1 MNKGNAVEV
10 GYLNAESQLT
20 FFYHEKWVYL
30 VGANG
35 YFLDVVDEEQEVMM
49 VTRNCLC
56 SSPCGIIRDG
66 REVKE
71 GCPKHSKLLIVSFMG
86 KNLFENSISCLP
98 RKSDSQIRDLPPK
111 LFIWPAT
118 SGSRQNKLSVVSE
131 SFLSQTVG
139 YNPGQLY
146 TPNHNSKCCAGSYL
160 FLDDGATSRRISA
173 EFQHLW
179 DLSANSSE
187 GRPGYS

>member
-1 MNKGNAVEV
+1 M
-10 GYLNAESQLT
+10 
-20 FFYHEKWVYL
+20 YL

-35 YFLDVVDEEQEVMM
+35 YVLDVVDEEQEVMM

-71 GCPKHSKLLIVSFMG
+71 GRPKHSKLLIVSFMG
-86 KNLFENSISCLP
+86 KNLFENSISCYLP

-118 SGSRQNKLSVVSE
+118 WSVDFDQNKLSVVSE

-146 TPNHNSKCCAGSYL
+146 AANQESNLQFNSKCCAGSYL
-160 FLDDGATSRRISA
+160 T
-173 EFQHLW
+173 
-179 DLSANSSE
+179 LSCF
-187 GRPGYS
+187 